1 MAEASK
7 SVQGSDVQGSVADGP
22 QVAGLV
28 IVGGGK
34 MAEALLAGVLQGV
47 TVAEQQQVTVV
58 EHLESRRAELGKIF
72 PKVAVVPSLDG
83 VSGSSAIIAVKP
95 NDVEAVCKQLA
106 TTGVRRALSIAAG
119 ITIAQLESWLGSDV
133 AVIRSMP
140 NTPALVGKGASALA
154 GGTTATGDDVGWAQG
169 LLAKVGVA
177 VTVPEAKLDAV
188 TGLSGSGPAYVFLV
202 AEAMIEA
209 GVLMGLTRDIAET
222 LAKQTLLG
230 AATLLSES
238 TDDAAKLRA
247 NVTSPGGTTA
257 AGLRALEEHG
267 VRAAFLN
274 AVSAATNRSI
284 ELRN

>member
-1 MAEASK
+1 MGGASASSK
-7 SVQGSDVQGSVADGP
+7 QPNQANSTQ
-22 QVAGLV
+22 GLV
-28 IVGGGK
+28 VVGGGK
-34 MAEALLAGVLQGV
+34 MAEALLAGVLKDACAAQQRGV
-47 TVAEQQQVTVV
+47 TIVEQ
-58 EHLESRRAELGKIF
+58 LPARRAQLVDLF
-72 PKVAVVPSLDG
+72 PHCHITDSLDG
-83 VSGSSAIIAVKP
+83 VKIVSALIAVKP
-95 NDVEAVCKQLA
+95 NDVEHVCRSIRQA
-106 TTGVRRALSIAAG
+106 GARRALSVAAG
-119 ITIAQLESWLGSDV
+119 ITIAQLESWMGPGV

-140 NTPALVGKGASALA
+140 NTPALVGQGASALS
-154 GGTTATGDDVGWAQG
+154 GGTTATADDVAWAHQ
-169 LLAKVGVA
+169 LLSKVGVA

-209 GVLMGLTRDIAET
+209 GVLMGLTRDVAET

-230 AATLLSES
+230 AATLLSTSDE
-238 TDDAAKLRA
+238 DAAKLRA

-274 AVSAATNRSI
+274 AVAAATNRSI